1 MIQCIINGMPGYP
14 SASDKIKLTYENQY
28 VNDSGEYTYDISFPM
43 AIHENRL
50 LFGNLQRF
58 DVKKR
63 TGSFDDCKVY
73 VDNRLVMSGKGTVTS
88 VSESTVKLQIV
99 GGKSR
104 VKYNSNFESHYI
116 DDIDYPAVRLNR
128 GIDTKRYADLGLEDV
143 DLSQPWSHIMIDL
156 TKWNYVGQEGVAL
169 LNPVWDE
176 TNDCM
181 SNFIVSRRYRTGRFL
196 YGLSVNGYKYP
207 GNEWLTMMTNIA
219 VQPYLMYV
227 LRKVLEYEGYA
238 IGVNELDKEPWN
250 RLYIVSARKSV
261 RIKDALPHWTVY
273 RLIDEVRKLFN
284 ASFVFNEADKTVD
297 IKCVSELYGN
307 DVAEYDAVD
316 EYSCEYDEDGLQNL
330 ATSNIEYNLQESANR
345 DSLECIPL
353 STLKLFPTVDV
364 EPTAD
369 LYGYVESLPLK
380 ERRTRIFRHQGDMF
394 IYAQTTDDK
403 DKEHEGLTRCGF
415 FNPVVRDAQS
425 GESVKLDIIPAACAM
440 VHPKAD
446 PGKNMIM
453 DSHDMREYLAFVP
466 SVENEKEAAPDDMEM
481 DDDGEYYITVQDS
494 IDGAEQTDTTE
505 EDEVMQVAFQGRQLC
520 NILGKE
526 VGAGVSF
533 DYSST
538 SDGEQT
544 YGRYPIIY
552 TDARANLYADVT
564 AEGGATL
571 SLEASPFFSKAAGID
586 GNNLMCVKF
595 VSDDLPD
602 PSRIYVFRNKR
613 FICQKI
619 EVQVADSGMERL
631 KTGYFY
637 EIT

>member
-14 SASDKIKLTYENQY
+14 STSDKIKLTYENQY

-50 LFGNLQRF
+50 LFGNLHRF

-63 TGSFDDCKVY
+63 TGAFDDCKVY
-73 VDNRLVMSGKGTVTS
+73 ADNRLVMSGKGTVTS
-88 VSESTVKLQIV
+88 VSDSTVKLQIV

-116 DDIDYPAVRLNR
+116 DEIDYPAVRLNR
-128 GIDTKRYADLGLEDV
+128 GIDTKRYADLGLDDV
-143 DLSQPWSHIMIDL
+143 DLSQPWSHVMIDL
-156 TKWNYVGQEGVAL
+156 TRWNYVGQEGVAL

-181 SNFIVSRRYRTGRFL
+181 SNFIVSRRYRTNRFL

-227 LRKVLEYEGYA
+227 LRMVLEHEGYTV
-238 IGVNELDKEPWN
+238 GKNELDKEPWN
-250 RLYIVSARKSV
+250 RLYVVSARKSV

-273 RLIDEVRKLFN
+273 RFIDEVRKLFN

-297 IKCVSELYGN
+297 IKHVSELYDN
-307 DVAEYDAVD
+307 DVAQYDAID

-345 DSLECIPL
+345 DSLERIPL
-353 STLKLFPTVDV
+353 STLKLFPTVDID
-364 EPTAD
+364 PAAD

-380 ERRTRIFRHQGDMF
+380 ERRTRIFRYRGDLY
-394 IYAQTTDDK
+394 IYAETTDEK
-403 DKEHEGLTRCGF
+403 GKSSEGLTRCGF

-425 GESVKLDIIPAACAM
+425 ADSVKLNIIPAACAM

-466 SVENEKEAAPDDMEM
+466 SVENEKEAAPDDMEV
-481 DDDGEYYITVQDS
+481 DEDGEYYITVQDS
-494 IDGAEQTDTTE
+494 IDGAELTKETE

-520 NILGKE
+520 NILRKE
-526 VGAGVSF
+526 IGSGVSF
-533 DYSST
+533 DYGST
-538 SDGEQT
+538 DDAEQA

-552 TDARANLYADVT
+552 TDARANPYADT
-564 AEGGATL
+564 SAEGNATL
-571 SLEASPFFSKAAGID
+571 SLEASPYFSKIADID
-586 GNNLMCVKF
+586 GNNLMCIKF

-637 EIT
+637 EII